1 MLTIFAN
8 WWWAFVLAGFV
19 FCFWSALRAG
29 ALYDAGTELLFDMEL
44 RENEEAAKKAV
55 SAQ

>member
-1 MLTIFAN
+1 VLTIFAN